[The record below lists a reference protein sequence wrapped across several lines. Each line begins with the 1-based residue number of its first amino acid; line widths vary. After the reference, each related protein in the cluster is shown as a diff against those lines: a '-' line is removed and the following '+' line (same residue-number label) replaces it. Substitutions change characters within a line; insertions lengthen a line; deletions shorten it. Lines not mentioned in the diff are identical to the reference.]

1 MAPYRTINIEI
12 IENRVIVTH
21 HIENIEP
28 PNHIESKTVKFNI
41 EPEPIHTEQRISR
54 ENSQD

>member
-1 MAPYRTINIEI
+1 MAPYRTINIES

-28 PNHIESKTVKFNI
+28 PNHIKPKSLKFHI
-41 EPEPIHTEQRISR
+41 GPALMQAKR
-54 ENSQD
+54 QAG